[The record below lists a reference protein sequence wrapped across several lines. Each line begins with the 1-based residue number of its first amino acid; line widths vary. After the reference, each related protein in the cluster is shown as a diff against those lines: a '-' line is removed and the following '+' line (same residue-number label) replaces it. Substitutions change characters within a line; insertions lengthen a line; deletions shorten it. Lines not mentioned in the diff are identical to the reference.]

1 LQRFGISPHLDGVD
15 PFGIHGV
22 GRDGDVQAPVEF
34 AGARDEVTEGSDP
47 GVALLGADEL
57 VASDDDRI
65 SLLDV
70 GSRPWSAGFGGS
82 TVMAVEFGGPAVA
95 LSGPSNFCPSAMVT
109 VQGHGWP
116 DRADGAL
123 PA

>member
-1 LQRFGISPHLDGVD
+1 LQRFGILPHLDGVD

-57 VASDDDRI
+57 VASDDDQFRC
-65 SLLDV
+65 SMLAADLGRP
-70 GSRPWSAGFGGS
+70 GSAAAR
-82 TVMAVEFGGPAVA
+82 
-95 LSGPSNFCPSAMVT
+95 
-109 VQGHGWP
+109 
-116 DRADGAL
+116 
-123 PA
+123 